1 MTSAA
6 DLLALQ
12 EIDLRRD
19 SRRALIADI
28 DSRLGET
35 DELKTARD
43 TARQAEAELEELRE
57 RQREMDRQLQDL
69 DAKINPVERRLYDGS
84 VRNPKELTDMQKE
97 LEIFRGRRSRLDDTG
112 LELIES
118 LEAAANS
125 FEQAKIALRKAE
137 ANWRLDQ
144 EDLLT
149 EKSEAEADYSRL
161 ESERSLRVEGMDRT
175 ALGLYENL
183 RLTKQSRAVAR
194 VERGTCQGCRITL
207 PTHLVQRLRTGGML
221 VQCPSCERILVS
233 S

>member
-19 SRRALIADI
+19 GRRALIADI
-28 DSRLGET
+28 ESRLGET
-35 DELKTARD
+35 DELKAARD
-43 TARQAEAELEELRE
+43 SASRAAAELEQLRR
-57 RQREMDRQLQDL
+57 RQHDIDSQLQDL
-69 DAKINPVERRLYDGS
+69 DAKINPVERKLYDGS

-97 LEIFRGRRSRLDDTG
+97 LDIFKGRRSKLDDTG
-112 LELIES
+112 LELIET
-118 LEAAANS
+118 LEAAAKS
-125 FEQAKIALRKAE
+125 LEQAKTTLRKAE
-137 ANWRLDQ
+137 ANWQLDQ

-149 EKSEAEADYSRL
+149 EKSEAETDYKRM
-161 ESERSLRVEGMDRT
+161 ESERSLRVEAMDRS
-175 ALGLYENL
+175 AVGMYENL
-183 RLTKQSRAVAR
+183 RLTKQGRAVAR
-194 VERGTCQGCRITL
+194 VERGNCQGCRITL